1 MSIAQSKSGLPV
13 ILRIYRWAR
22 CPPDSWRKG
31 LVERRLRKLLF
42 RSQTWPLDDGIRMRL
57 GPVEWTQVT
66 LLCKGCLEPLTV
78 ALFKR
83 LLKSGDTCV
92 DVGAHIGFHTMVA
105 ARIVGAH
112 GRVVAIE
119 PQPQNCADLLDNS
132 KINKFENILLVV
144 AAVGDHNGQV
154 SLAVQSAGDRSLL
167 SLAIPSRTDLPQRFS
182 VPILRLDGIFAEQK
196 LADVALLKIDV
207 EGYELEVLHGLGAA
221 LGQVRHLILEV
232 LGTPDRLTERAHILL
247 AELRRRGLRFR
258 DVLGE
263 PWHEDRPLPENNLWV
278 SAE

>member
-1 MSIAQSKSGLPV
+1 M
-13 ILRIYRWAR
+13 
-22 CPPDSWRKG
+22 
-31 LVERRLRKLLF
+31 
-42 RSQTWPLDDGIRMRL
+42 
-57 GPVEWTQVT
+57 
-66 LLCKGCLEPLTV
+66 LCKGCLEPLTV

-105 ARIVGAH
+105 ARIVGAQ

-119 PQPQNCADLLDNS
+119 PQPQNCADLIENS
-132 KINKFENILLVV
+132 KINRFENIMVVV
-144 AAVGDHNGQV
+144 AAVGAHNGQV

-182 VPILRLDGIFAEQK
+182 VPILRLDRIFAEHK
-196 LADVALLKIDV
+196 LAEVALLKIDV
-207 EGYELEVLHGLGAA
+207 EGYEREVLDGLGDAIR
-221 LGQVRHLILEV
+221 QVRHLIVEI
-232 LGTPDRLTERAHILL
+232 LGTPDHLTERERILL
-247 AELRRRGLRFR
+247 AELRQRGFNFR

-263 PWHEDRPLPENNLWV
+263 LWHEDRPLPENNLWI